1 MRRVFNVEIQSSK
14 EISLI
19 LGPGIPQLKG
29 RASCAENQ
37 TLDGWV
43 LYLSHRPCDNAVR
56 LNLQALQKKK
66 TAWITLVQQPGTA
79 STTVK
84 KLLGNRN
91 RKQFSRVPPVP
102 PQAEFD
108 TDTADKAQAQHSGC
122 PSQHPKQEMSSWKL
136 EFFIIAAKPS
146 VISNNG

>member
-66 TAWITLVQQPGTA
+66 KQPGLRWCNSQELPPPQLRSYWETGI
-79 STTVK
+79 
-84 KLLGNRN
+84 GNSFPGSLQFPHRQSLTQTLQTKPKHSIQGAHPSIQN
-91 RKQFSRVPPVP
+91 RKW
-102 PQAEFD
+102 A
-108 TDTADKAQAQHSGC
+108 AGNW
-122 PSQHPKQEMSSWKL
+122 SSSL
-136 EFFIIAAKPS
+136 LQQNLA
-146 VISNNG
+146 